1 METQSGA
8 RTPLVDPFGRELEE
22 WLRDA
27 PATRAPYVS
36 DLVVPPVTGPV
47 QRPDTVREGTSEAH
61 TAERAEPGADER
73 GTLER
78 GAVEPGLAETATAR
92 TAVVAPDLVAPEL
105 AATDVVTPADSDQA
119 FRRPRDHGRHASVCA
134 PSFPEPPERIAL
146 RIDEL
151 AVQVSAQSG
160 RPTIERIVV
169 LEDEV
174 RRRDEDLARL
184 TAWEAVVAHLSDP
197 EVEAARAYARSVFAD
212 LLADAADEADRRD
225 RAAARRAATGSVTVV
240 PATPAPAFTA
250 ETTERRAPADP
261 SASAAPVLVL
271 SSVAAPVSLTG
282 GAALGDTAAL
292 DTAALDAA
300 DDDRDEPARPVPSLQ
315 SVPPV
320 SANTRPTPLIQ
331 PATGPTVI
339 DRDAFAAV
347 LRTHR
352 AETAGTPVVFP
363 AELAVADQ
371 ADGAAA
377 ERTDAVTP
385 ATSEQPGWWARAV
398 AAVLRLLGRR

>member
-1 METQSGA
+1 MKTQSGA

-27 PATRAPYVS
+27 PATRAPYLS

-47 QRPDTVREGTSEAH
+47 QRPDTTHTELTDTAQDELVVPSDTAHDAPSDVELDHPVDSAQDVPSDATS
-61 TAERAEPGADER
+61 
-73 GTLER
+73 
-78 GAVEPGLAETATAR
+78 
-92 TAVVAPDLVAPEL
+92 
-105 AATDVVTPADSDQA
+105 DVA
-119 FRRPRDHGRHASVCA
+119 FRRPRDRGRHASTCG

-146 RIDEL
+146 RIEEL
-151 AVQVSAQSG
+151 AVEVSAQSG
-160 RPTIERIVV
+160 RPTLERIVV

-184 TAWEAVVAHLSDP
+184 TAWEAGIAHLTDP
-197 EVEAARAYARSVFAD
+197 EVDAARAYARSVFAD

-225 RAAARRAATGSVTVV
+225 RVASRRADASRAAAATGTVTLQR
-240 PATPAPAFTA
+240 PAPAPEFAATPVPV
-250 ETTERRAPADP
+250 APTSSD
-261 SASAAPVLVL
+261 APVLVL
-271 SSVAAPVSLTG
+271 PAVAAPVSVL
-282 GAALGDTAAL
+282 GAPAL
-292 DTAALDAA
+292 DDASA
-300 DDDRDEPARPVPSLQ
+300 DRDEPARLVPSTQ
-315 SVPPV
+315 TVTPV

-347 LRTHR
+347 LRSHR

-363 AELAVADQ
+363 VDLTADGERAAAGEVAADSAAADDVAVERAAADQ
-371 ADGAAA
+371 DAD
-377 ERTDAVTP
+377 R
-385 ATSEQPGWWARAV
+385 PGWWARAV